1 MVGVL
6 GAVWY
11 FFNAAWYP
19 HDFHLIDTVNLI
31 MHEAGH
37 VIFMLFGQFLYVAGG
52 SLFQLIVPGFC
63 VVYFALRSEYLSFSV
78 MILWLGESLNNVSV
92 YAGDALLR
100 QLPLLGDD
108 PESHDWFY
116 LLDVT
121 GLLKYTDTIS
131 GILHGAALSL
141 LVLGTTLACWALYE
155 GVTRERASLVGGIMR
170 DSSNKI

>member
-1 MVGVL
+1 MHQTYFLQSVRTAGVIS
-6 GAVWY
+6 AVWY
-11 FFNAAWYP
+11 FFYATLHPY
-19 HDFHLIDTVNLI
+19 DFHLIDTVNLI

-63 VVYFALRSEYLSFSV
+63 VVYFALRAEYLSSSV

-92 YAGDALLR
+92 YAGDALAR

-121 GLLKYTDTIS
+121 GTLTYTHTIS
-131 GILHGAALSL
+131 GILHGVALSL
-141 LVLGTTLACWALYE
+141 LVLGTGLACWVLYLQI
-155 GVTRERASLVGGIMR
+155 TRERV
-170 DSSNKI
+170 